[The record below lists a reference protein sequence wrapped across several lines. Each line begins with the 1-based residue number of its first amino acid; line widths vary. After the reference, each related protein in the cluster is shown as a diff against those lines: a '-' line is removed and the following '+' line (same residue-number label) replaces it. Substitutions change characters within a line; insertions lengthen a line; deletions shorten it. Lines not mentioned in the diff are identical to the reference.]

1 MGTAPTVS
9 QQSDLKHNA
18 AIPGVAHN
26 QGFKPRNTDSKVS
39 TPSSSE
45 PLPPFRS
52 SKLII
57 PLLLIVVAFMIPV
70 FVTMSRF
77 KVPAQRFNVDLYN
90 RINKLWFADLPAI
103 PNEAGFKASLKKWY
117 GLEASDDEKLSLDKQ
132 CTEICRSVLESIG
145 PAQYALPAADG
156 SYQGELNQAST
167 IARPF
172 VEELESVAATQ
183 GLANSS
189 TTALSMIILLDQMPR
204 NIYRDNQGVVYTH
217 YDRISRSLLRHILN
231 SPERLD
237 RHPHIRRS
245 FAQRSFFYM
254 PLMHSEF
261 LEDHNLW
268 EKLVAEEMRSEAK
281 GIGDQASSWFL
292 DNSVK
297 FGKTHRDILEKFGR
311 YPYRNRWVDRETT
324 KEEKEWIEKG
334 GETFGSQ

>member
-1 MGTAPTVS
+1 MKTAPTLS
-9 QQSDLKHNA
+9 NQSDFKAHLASESKKPDLK
-18 AIPGVAHN
+18 V
-26 QGFKPRNTDSKVS
+26 NTPKETES
-39 TPSSSE
+39 
-45 PLPPFRS
+45 LPPFRS

-57 PLLLIVVAFMIPV
+57 PLVLIVVAFMIPV

-77 KVPAQRFNVDLYN
+77 KLPAQHFNVDLYN
-90 RINKLWFADLPAI
+90 CINKLWFGDLPAI
-103 PNEAGFKASLKKWY
+103 PTEAGFKASLKKWY
-117 GLEASDDEKLSLDKQ
+117 ALEATDDDKLAFDNQ
-132 CTEICRSVLESIG
+132 CTEICRSVLDSIG
-145 PAQYALPAADG
+145 PAQYGLPHADG

-167 IARPF
+167 IARPI

-231 SPERLD
+231 SPERMD
-237 RHPHIRRS
+237 RHPHVRQS

-268 EKLVAEEMRSEAK
+268 EKLVAEEMRNEANEL
-281 GIGDQASSWFL
+281 GDQASSWFL

-297 FGKTHRDILEKFGR
+297 FGKTHRDILDKFGR

-324 KEEKEWIEKG
+324 KQEKEWIEQG

>member
-1 MGTAPTVS
+1 MGMPATAS
-9 QQSDLKHNA
+9 NQSDLT
-18 AIPGVAHN
+18 IPKAVDDRGS
-26 QGFKPRNTDSKVS
+26 KPKKPDSEVNTPKETES
-39 TPSSSE
+39 
-45 PLPPFRS
+45 LPPFPS

-77 KVPAQRFNVDLYN
+77 KLPAQHFNVDTYN
-90 RINKLWFADLPAI
+90 LIHKLWFADLPAI

-117 GLEASDDEKLSLDKQ
+117 ALEATEDEKSAFDIQ
-132 CTEICRSVLESIG
+132 CTETCRSVLDSIG
-145 PAQYALPAADG
+145 PAQYALPHADG

-167 IARPF
+167 IANPF
-172 VEELESVAATQ
+172 VEALESVAATQ

-189 TTALSMIILLDQMPR
+189 TTALSMIIMLDQMPR
-204 NIYRDNQGVVYTH
+204 NIFRDTQGVVYTH
-217 YDRISRSLLRHILN
+217 YDRISRSLLRHILS

-237 RHPHIRRS
+237 RHPYVRHS

-268 EKLVAEEMRSEAK
+268 EKLVAEEMSNEAK
-281 GIGDQASSWFL
+281 EIGDQASSWFL
-292 DNSVK
+292 NNSIK
-297 FGKTHRDILEKFGR
+297 FGRTHRDILEMFGR